1 MFDVRL
7 PVEQKGDN
15 LVPTLKKQD
24 GRKSQQGPIFR
35 TFFAGK
41 IPGKIPR
48 KIFPPKMLGKNG
60 IFRGKRFEKSFFQ
73 EILRNF
79 PQKVIFRGKNV

>member
-35 TFFAGK
+35 TFLRGK
-41 IPGKIPR
+41 FQGK
-48 KIFPPKMLGKNG
+48 FPPQKCWEKMEFSAEKGLKNRFSKKFYG
-60 IFRGKRFEKSFFQ
+60 IFRRK
-73 EILRNF
+73 
-79 PQKVIFRGKNV
+79 